1 MIDKSRLEAK
11 CSTWNIPLTG
21 AQLDRLDRYAELLVE
36 YNQKVNLT
44 AITDPEGIEDKHF
57 LDSLLFAS
65 QPEVAG
71 RMVDV
76 GAGAGFPGIVTK
88 IYKPEMAI
96 TLMEPTGK
104 RVEFLKYACASL
116 GLTGVEFVKER
127 AEEAARKTWRE
138 QFDLASAR
146 AVAALPVLAEYC
158 LPLVRVGGS
167 FLAMK
172 GASGEQEL
180 TAARGAIQKLGGTY
194 REMRTM
200 QLPGGDVRTLILC
213 KKISHTPTVYPRNG
227 GKIAKAP
234 LK

>member
-1 MIDKSRLEAK
+1 MIDKQRLEEK
-11 CSTWNIPLTG
+11 CSTWNIALTG
-21 AQLDRLDRYAELLVE
+21 TQLDQLDAFAQILVD

-88 IYKPEMAI
+88 IFKPELEL

-104 RVEFLKYACASL
+104 RVEFLKYACAQL
-116 GLTGVEFVKER
+116 GLTGVEFAKER
-127 AEEAARKTWRE
+127 AEEAARM
-138 QFDLASAR
+138 
-146 AVAALPVLAEYC
+146 LAEYC
-158 LPLVRVGGS
+158 LPLVKVGGN

-172 GASGEQEL
+172 GASGEEEL
-180 TAARGAIQKLGGTY
+180 AAARGAIKKLGGEY
-194 REMRTM
+194 RETRTLH
-200 QLPGGDVRTLILC
+200 LPGGDTRTLILC
-213 KKISHTPTVYPRNG
+213 KKISQTPTAYPRNG
-227 GKIAKAP
+227 GKIAKSP